1 MNDHNGRDGSMK
13 RSSIVSLALVALICS
28 AVGLSAAESETFT
41 GAAAASGTHKR
52 PLLLVD
58 GKRYELK
65 ASDKADASVAETLA
79 RFSRGDTGTYI
90 VKGKRGTVN
99 RMYGIIVDALA
110 PAARPLPSTEVSAHP
125 RSRQP

>member
-13 RSSIVSLALVALICS
+13 RSSIVSLALVTLVGS

-41 GAAAASGTHKR
+41 VAAAASGTHKR
-52 PLLLVD
+52 SLLLVD